1 MEKYYCKTST
11 GVRPPRYEHD
21 NIKSATEEAKRLST
35 QFNCSVQILK
45 VVCTVS
51 YKDIP
56 ITERKQVVE
65 FESGYSNSNG
75 FKIYL

>member
-21 NIKSATEEAKRLST
+21 NIKSATEEAKS
-35 QFNCSVQILK
+35 SVQILK
-45 VVCTVS
+45 VVGTVS

-65 FESGYSNSNG
+65 FESGYSNG
-75 FKIYL
+75 DDLPF

>member
-45 VVCTVS
+45 VVGTVS

-65 FESGYSNSNG
+65 FESGYSNG
-75 FKIYL
+75 DDFHF

>member
-1 MEKYYCKTST
+1 MEKYYCKKST

-45 VVCTVS
+45 VVGTV
-51 YKDIP
+51 
-56 ITERKQVVE
+56 
-65 FESGYSNSNG
+65 
-75 FKIYL
+75 